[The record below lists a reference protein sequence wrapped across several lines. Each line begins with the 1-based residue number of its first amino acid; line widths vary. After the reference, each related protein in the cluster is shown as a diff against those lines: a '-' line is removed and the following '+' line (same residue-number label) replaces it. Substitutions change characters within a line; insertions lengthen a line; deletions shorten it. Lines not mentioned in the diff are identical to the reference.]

1 MRVFAVIDLI
11 PQLDVNAVLVE
22 KISTIS
28 RSRTRLTLSS
38 PRLGVNSD
46 DGTSVLAFRENFD
59 FHVKTLIKVFM
70 S

>member
-1 MRVFAVIDLI
+1 MRVFAVIDPI

-22 KISTIS
+22 KISIS